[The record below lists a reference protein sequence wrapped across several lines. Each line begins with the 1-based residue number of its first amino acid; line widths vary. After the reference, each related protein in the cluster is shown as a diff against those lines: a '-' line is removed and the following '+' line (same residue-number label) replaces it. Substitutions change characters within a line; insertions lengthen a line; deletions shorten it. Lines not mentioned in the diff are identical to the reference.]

1 MLGWPILK
9 QRRNEAKVTMI
20 DKNLNNLV
28 FVDHD
33 LELNTS
39 QTRGHRFKL
48 TLE

>member
-1 MLGWPILK
+1 MLK
-9 QRRNEAKVTMI
+9 QGRNEAKVTMI
-20 DKNLNNLV
+20 LNNLV

-39 QTRGHRFKL
+39 QTLGHQFKL